1 MFSTADSHDLY
12 NNTNY
17 SMHLLN
23 ALLQKNKQPF
33 CEIYDKRAVTS
44 VFNFTYHSRYSIK
57 VLHPNWSNAPL
68 LLP

>member
-1 MFSTADSHDLY
+1 
-12 NNTNY
+12 
-17 SMHLLN
+17 MHLLN

-33 CEIYDKRAVTS
+33 CEIYDKKAVTS